1 MINNHSNTLLC
12 NVRIGCNI
20 LPNKAALN
28 SYQILEKGMLY
39 IFLFCLSLYPE
50 KKTCNFCCTVTP
62 PTIAFSC
69 ISWVLDSKK

>member
-12 NVRIGCNI
+12 NVQIGCNI

-39 IFLFCLSLYPE
+39 IFLFCLSPILKKKIMQFLLYGNS
-50 KKTCNFCCTVTP
+50 TYYCF
-62 PTIAFSC
+62 
-69 ISWVLDSKK
+69 LMH